1 MPKREAELRSQLM
14 VVLKRHAPELVA
26 FRHESVRECG
36 IPDLSLTGGGITTWW
51 EFKHAT
57 PRFDDNG
64 LQLLTCARLAV
75 GGFCR
80 YVLWRE
86 NANGTGK
93 QTMLVHPR
101 HVKTMRDQKRWDFV
115 PDASTENFDHPWLV
129 AQMLFAHRL
138 G

>member
-1 MPKREAELRSQLM
+1 MAKREAELRSQLM
-14 VVLKRHAPELVA
+14 VMLKRHAPELVA

-80 YVLWRE
+80 YVLWYE
-86 NANGTGK
+86 DSKGNCQ
-93 QTMLVHPR
+93 QTMIVHPR
-101 HVKTMRDQKRWDFV
+101 HVKAVRDQGSWEFTPESR
-115 PDASTENFDHPWLV
+115 TGCFDHTWLV
-129 AQMLFAHRL
+129 AQMMFAHGL
-138 G
+138 